1 LVEDARPARAGARL
15 ASCRDE
21 ACLGKDPKV
30 RTDGVDVQTDARS
43 QLAGVE
49 RRLSLLDDFEDLYA
63 AWVAQGAVEFGIEF
77 SGCLARRLRHDQILS
92 TLRVL
97 I

>member
-1 LVEDARPARAGARL
+1 
-15 ASCRDE
+15 
-21 ACLGKDPKV
+21 V

-43 QLAGVE
+43 ELAGVE

-63 AWVAQGAVEFGIEF
+63 AWVAQGAVEGRIEF

-92 TLRVL
+92 ALSVL